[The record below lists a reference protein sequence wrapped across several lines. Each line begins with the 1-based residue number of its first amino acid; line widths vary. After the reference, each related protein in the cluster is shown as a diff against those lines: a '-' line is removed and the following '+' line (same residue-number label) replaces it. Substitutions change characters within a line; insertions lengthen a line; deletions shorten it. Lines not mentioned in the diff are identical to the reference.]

1 MKSHIDVFTQR
12 QTMNT
17 RFFEFHHYVDLE
29 PPEVAFH
36 EHEFYEV
43 FFFLSGNVDY
53 VEKVMKS
60 TFITN
65 IFKQNDGD
73 VFREE
78 V

>member
-1 MKSHIDVFTQR
+1 MHLLLAMARSLVVSMLR
-12 QTMNT
+12 
-17 RFFEFHHYVDLE
+17 E
-29 PPEVAFH
+29 
-36 EHEFYEV
+36 
-43 FFFLSGNVDY
+43 GNVDY

-78 V
+78 VWADGR

>member
-1 MKSHIDVFTQR
+1 MLR
-12 QTMNT
+12 
-17 RFFEFHHYVDLE
+17 E
-29 PPEVAFH
+29 
-36 EHEFYEV
+36 
-43 FFFLSGNVDY
+43 GNVDY